1 MRIVQH
7 MLTRTPLTWTSVQGV
22 EAERAA
28 AIIAALQQEAAEIKA
43 EKERLLASQDQ
54 HLERE
59 RADKQRLA
67 EQLQAT
73 EVLLVEDVRLDLG

>member
-1 MRIVQH
+1 M
-7 MLTRTPLTWTSVQGV
+7 QGV

-43 EKERLLASQDQ
+43 EKERMLASQDQ

-67 EQLQAT
+67 DQLQAA
-73 EVLLVEDVRLDLG
+73 EVLATDLIS

>member
-1 MRIVQH
+1 M
-7 MLTRTPLTWTSVQGV
+7 

-73 EVLLVEDVRLDLG
+73 EVILSPSCAGWTHSALAAAAGSVA